1 MEPIELR
8 SPWPAATVLGAPPPV
23 RFGCPLHAGELLPCR
38 RCAAWLATR
47 RLELVVTPR
56 GVPVALI
63 DHGPRRPPSAHDPYQ
78 VITLCDISSLRVA
91 GRGPR
96 ADPPVRAGTG
106 PGQPRDPG
114 RGEQPGPSDL
124 CL

>member
-8 SPWPAATVLGAPPPV
+8 SPWPAATMFGAPPV

-38 RCAAWLATR
+38 CCAAWLATR
-47 RLELVVTPR
+47 RLELVVTR

-63 DHGPRRPPSAHDPYQ
+63 DHGPRRPPVAHGPYQ
-78 VITLCDISSLRVA
+78 VITLCDISSLRLA
-91 GRGPR
+91 RRGSR
-96 ADPPVRAGTG
+96 ADLPVRAGTG
-106 PGQPRDPG
+106 PGQSRDPG

>member
-47 RLELVVTPR
+47 RLELMVTPH
-56 GVPVALI
+56 GGPVALI
-63 DHGPRRPPSAHDPYQ
+63 DQGTRPSRLLTLRNQ
-78 VITLCDISSLRVA
+78 LLRKVIIASLGVA

-96 ADPPVRAGTG
+96 TDPGTRARARTG
-106 PGQPRDPG
+106 PG
-114 RGEQPGPSDL
+114 
-124 CL
+124 

>member
-47 RLELVVTPR
+47 RLELAVTLR
-56 GVPVALI
+56 GFAVALI
-63 DHGPRRPPSAHDPYQ
+63 DHSLHSPSAHDP
-78 VITLCDISSLRVA
+78 
-91 GRGPR
+91 
-96 ADPPVRAGTG
+96 
-106 PGQPRDPG
+106 
-114 RGEQPGPSDL
+114 
-124 CL
+124 

>member
-8 SPWPAATVLGAPPPV
+8 SPWPATTVLSTPPPV

-63 DHGPRRPPSAHDPYQ
+63 DHGPRCSPSVHDP
-78 VITLCDISSLRVA
+78 
-91 GRGPR
+91 
-96 ADPPVRAGTG
+96 
-106 PGQPRDPG
+106 
-114 RGEQPGPSDL
+114 
-124 CL
+124 

>member
-8 SPWPAATVLGAPPPV
+8 SPWPAITVLSTPPPV

-56 GVPVALI
+56 GVTVALI
-63 DHGPRRPPSAHDPYQ
+63 DHGPRCPLRPRS
-78 VITLCDISSLRVA
+78 VTSITLCDISSLRVA

>member
-23 RFGCPLHAGELLPCR
+23 RFGCPLHPGELLPCR

-47 RLELVVTPR
+47 RLHLVVNQL

-63 DHGPRRPPSAHDPYQ
+63 DCGP
-78 VITLCDISSLRVA
+78 LLFVA
-91 GRGPR
+91 I
-96 ADPPVRAGTG
+96 
-106 PGQPRDPG
+106 Q
-114 RGEQPGPSDL
+114 
-124 CL
+124 